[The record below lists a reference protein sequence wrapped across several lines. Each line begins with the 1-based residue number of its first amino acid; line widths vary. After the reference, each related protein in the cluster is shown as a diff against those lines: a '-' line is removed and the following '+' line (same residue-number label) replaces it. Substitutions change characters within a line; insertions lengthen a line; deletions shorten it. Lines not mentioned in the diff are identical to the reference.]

1 MEAMGIIFSNI
12 YDSKMGNLTWE
23 RTSGSI
29 PFGGRYR
36 QIDFV
41 LSNMSNSGIRNI
53 GIITKYNYQSL
64 MDHLANCEDW
74 DLHLG
79 ENVRFLPPYA
89 TGHTGAYRGK
99 LEALQTALPVLERSD
114 AEYVILSDTTVLCA
128 IDFAEVVDAHVA
140 SGCDLTVVAK
150 AGRADGR
157 RTQTLAL
164 KVDESGKVVDLAVDY
179 CAPKDYLSG
188 MSMFVIERKKLLN
201 VIQELVPHGKCYF
214 ERDFVLPQYNEGKLS
229 VNVYS
234 FQNIALFNESL
245 QEFYKNNLKLL
256 DQDVRHSLFR
266 TNLPIYTKVRD
277 SVPTLFGEH
286 GQASD
291 CLVADIRR
299 TGRNQTVFN
308 DLVKDDVTE
317 ELVVAV
323 NAVLFFHDTAI
334 SCQNLRVRLRHFL
347 GKFVILGRK
356 LRRTGILVR
365 LKHDFLKHVVRHDLT
380 ASGEELDVKLCLR
393 HERSSLCAVYQ
404 PAVDFIDILALR
416 RADIIPH

>member
-12 YDSKMGNLTWE
+12 YDSKMGDLTWE

-114 AEYVILSDTTVLCA
+114 TEYVILSDTTVLCA
-128 IDFAEVVDAHVA
+128 IDF
-140 SGCDLTVVAK
+140 S
-150 AGRADGR
+150 
-157 RTQTLAL
+157 
-164 KVDESGKVVDLAVDY
+164 KVDENGKVVDLAVDY
-179 CAPKDYLSG
+179 CAPADYLTG

-201 VIQELVPHGKCYF
+201 IIHELVPHGKCYF

-245 QEFYKNNLKLL
+245 QQYYTNNLSLL
-256 DQDVRHSLFR
+256 DQEVRHSLFQ
-266 TNLPIYTKVRD
+266 TSLPIYTKVRD

-291 CLVADIRR
+291 CLVADGCHIFGKANHSVIFRE
-299 TGRNQTVFN
+299 V
-308 DLVKDDVTE
+308 DLDEDTE
-317 ELVVAV
+317 VESS
-323 NAVLFFHDTAI
+323 VLMQGSKVGAR
-334 SCQNLRVRLRHFL
+334 SKLRY
-347 GKFVILGRK
+347 VILDKNVTVKPDTK
-356 LRRTGILVR
+356 LQGTPEHPLYISKGATV
-365 LKHDFLKHVVRHDLT
+365 
-380 ASGEELDVKLCLR
+380 
-393 HERSSLCAVYQ
+393 
-404 PAVDFIDILALR
+404 
-416 RADIIPH
+416 

>member
-12 YDSKMGNLTWE
+12 YDSKMGDLTWE

-114 AEYVILSDTTVLCA
+114 TEYVILSDTTVLCA
-128 IDFAEVVDAHVA
+128 IDFSKVVDAHVA

-150 AGRADGR
+150 AGKADGKH
-157 RTQTLAL
+157 TQTLAV
-164 KVDESGKVVDLAVDY
+164 KVDENGKVVDLAVDY
-179 CAPKDYLSG
+179 CAPADYLTG

-201 VIQELVPHGKCYF
+201 IIHELVPHGKCYF

-245 QEFYKNNLKLL
+245 QQYYTNNLSLL
-256 DQDVRHSLFR
+256 DQEVRHSLFQ
-266 TNLPIYTKVRD
+266 TSLPIYTKVRD
-277 SVPTLFGEH
+277 SVPTLFGEN
-286 GQASD
+286 GQAPN
-291 CLVADIRR
+291 CVLADGCHLFGCADSCVIFREVDIAE
-299 TGRNQTVFN
+299 GA
-308 DLVKDDVTE
+308 DVRDSIIMQGSHIG
-317 ELVVAV
+317 AH
-323 NAVLFFHDTAI
+323 AK
-334 SCQNLRVRLRHFL
+334 LRY
-347 GKFVILGRK
+347 VILDKNVTIKPGTQ
-356 LRRTGILVR
+356 LLGSPDHPLVIN
-365 LKHDFLKHVVRHDLT
+365 K
-380 ASGEELDVKLCLR
+380 G
-393 HERSSLCAVYQ
+393 AV
-404 PAVDFIDILALR
+404 I
-416 RADIIPH
+416 

>member
-157 RTQTLAL
+157 HTQTLAL

-201 VIQELVPHGKCYF
+201 IIQELAK
-214 ERDFVLPQYNEGKLS
+214 S
-229 VNVYS
+229 S
-234 FQNIALFNESL
+234 S
-245 QEFYKNNLKLL
+245 
-256 DQDVRHSLFR
+256 
-266 TNLPIYTKVRD
+266 
-277 SVPTLFGEH
+277 
-286 GQASD
+286 
-291 CLVADIRR
+291 
-299 TGRNQTVFN
+299 
-308 DLVKDDVTE
+308 
-317 ELVVAV
+317 
-323 NAVLFFHDTAI
+323 
-334 SCQNLRVRLRHFL
+334 
-347 GKFVILGRK
+347 
-356 LRRTGILVR
+356 
-365 LKHDFLKHVVRHDLT
+365 
-380 ASGEELDVKLCLR
+380 
-393 HERSSLCAVYQ
+393 RSSA
-404 PAVDFIDILALR
+404 
-416 RADIIPH
+416 RASRAANTISSVTICCRSTTRESSP

>member
-164 KVDESGKVVDLAVDY
+164 KVDDSGKVIDLAVDY

-201 VIQELVPHGKCYF
+201 IIQELVPHGKCYF
-214 ERDFVLPQYNEGKLS
+214 ERDFVLPQYNEGKLKIH
-229 VNVYS
+229 VYPFHNVVM
-234 FQNIALFNESL
+234 FNDSTVEY
-245 QEFYKNNLKLL
+245 YKNSMRLL
-256 DQDVRHSLFR
+256 DEDVRHGLYRSEV
-266 TNLPIYTKVRD
+266 PIYTKVRD
-277 SVPTLFGEH
+277 AVPTLYGEN
-286 GQASD
+286 GRTPN
-291 CLVADIRR
+291 CLVADGCHIFGNANHSVIFRE
-299 TGRNQTVFN
+299 V
-308 DLVKDDVTE
+308 DLDEDTQVE
-317 ELVVAV
+317 SS
-323 NAVLFFHDTAI
+323 VLMQGSKVGAR
-334 SCQNLRVRLRHFL
+334 SQLRY
-347 GKFVILGRK
+347 VILDK
-356 LRRTGILVR
+356 NVTVKPDTR
-365 LKHDFLKHVVRHDLT
+365 LQGTPEHPLYISKGVTV
-380 ASGEELDVKLCLR
+380 
-393 HERSSLCAVYQ
+393 
-404 PAVDFIDILALR
+404 
-416 RADIIPH
+416 

>member
-64 MDHLANCEDW
+64 MNHLANCEDW

-164 KVDESGKVVDLAVDY
+164 KVDDSGKVVDLAVDY

-201 VIQELVPHGKCYF
+201 IIQELVPHGKCYF

-245 QEFYKNNLKLL
+245 QEFYENNLKLL

-266 TNLPIYTKVRD
+266 TNLPIYTK
-277 SVPTLFGEH
+277 
-286 GQASD
+286 ASR
-291 CLVADIRR
+291 LGADAVWRAR
-299 TGRNQTVFN
+299 TGLRLPCSRRLPYLRECEPLGHFPRGRSGRGYAGG
-308 DLVKDDVTE
+308 
-317 ELVVAV
+317 ELGSDA
-323 NAVLFFHDTAI
+323 
-334 SCQNLRVRLRHFL
+334 
-347 GKFVILGRK
+347 GKQG
-356 LRRTGILVR
+356 
-365 LKHDFLKHVVRHDLT
+365 
-380 ASGEELDVKLCLR
+380 
-393 HERSSLCAVYQ
+393 
-404 PAVDFIDILALR
+404 R
-416 RADIIPH
+416 RALAAALCDFG

>member
-164 KVDESGKVVDLAVDY
+164 KVDDSGKVVDLAVDY

-201 VIQELVPHGKCYF
+201 IIQELVPHGKCYF

-245 QEFYKNNLKLL
+245 QEFYENNLKLL

-291 CLVADIRR
+291 WKREPFGHFPR
-299 TGRNQTVFN
+299 GRSGRGYAGG
-308 DLVKDDVTE
+308 
-317 ELVVAV
+317 ELGSDA
-323 NAVLFFHDTAI
+323 
-334 SCQNLRVRLRHFL
+334 
-347 GKFVILGRK
+347 GKQG
-356 LRRTGILVR
+356 
-365 LKHDFLKHVVRHDLT
+365 
-380 ASGEELDVKLCLR
+380 
-393 HERSSLCAVYQ
+393 
-404 PAVDFIDILALR
+404 R
-416 RADIIPH
+416 RAVAAALCDFG

>member
-164 KVDESGKVVDLAVDY
+164 KVDENGKVVDLAVDY

-201 VIQELVPHGKCYF
+201 IIQELVPHGKCYF

-291 CLVADIRR
+291 CLVADGCHIFGNANHSVIFRE
-299 TGRNQTVFN
+299 V
-308 DLVKDDVTE
+308 DLDEDTQVE
-317 ELVVAV
+317 SS
-323 NAVLFFHDTAI
+323 VLMQGSKVGAR
-334 SCQNLRVRLRHFL
+334 SQLRY
-347 GKFVILGRK
+347 VILDK
-356 LRRTGILVR
+356 NVTVKPDTR
-365 LKHDFLKHVVRHDLT
+365 LQGTPEHPLYISKGVTV
-380 ASGEELDVKLCLR
+380 
-393 HERSSLCAVYQ
+393 
-404 PAVDFIDILALR
+404 
-416 RADIIPH
+416 

>member
-128 IDFAEVVDAHVA
+128 IDFSEVVDAHVA
-140 SGCDLTVVAK
+140 SVRDLTVVAK

-201 VIQELVPHGKCYF
+201 IIQELVPHGKCYF
-214 ERDFVLPQYNEGKLS
+214 ERDFVLPQYNE
-229 VNVYS
+229 
-234 FQNIALFNESL
+234 ES
-245 QEFYKNNLKLL
+245 
-256 DQDVRHSLFR
+256 S
-266 TNLPIYTKVRD
+266 P
-277 SVPTLFGEH
+277 
-286 GQASD
+286 
-291 CLVADIRR
+291 
-299 TGRNQTVFN
+299 
-308 DLVKDDVTE
+308 
-317 ELVVAV
+317 
-323 NAVLFFHDTAI
+323 
-334 SCQNLRVRLRHFL
+334 
-347 GKFVILGRK
+347 
-356 LRRTGILVR
+356 
-365 LKHDFLKHVVRHDLT
+365 
-380 ASGEELDVKLCLR
+380 
-393 HERSSLCAVYQ
+393 
-404 PAVDFIDILALR
+404 
-416 RADIIPH
+416 

>member
-12 YDSKMGNLTWE
+12 YDSKMGDLTWE

-114 AEYVILSDTTVLCA
+114 TEYVILSDTTVLCA
-128 IDFAEVVDAHVA
+128 IDFSKVVDAHVA

-150 AGRADGR
+150 AGKADGKH
-157 RTQTLAL
+157 TQTLAV
-164 KVDESGKVVDLAVDY
+164 KVDENGKVVDLAVDY
-179 CAPKDYLSG
+179 CAPADYLTG

-201 VIQELVPHGKCYF
+201 IIHELVPHGKCYF

-245 QEFYKNNLKLL
+245 QQYYTNNLSLL
-256 DQDVRHSLFR
+256 DQEVRHSLFQ
-266 TNLPIYTKVRD
+266 TSLPIYTKVRD
-277 SVPTLFGEH
+277 SVPTLFGEY

-291 CLVADIRR
+291 CLVADGCLIFRE
-299 TGRNQTVFN
+299 V
-308 DLVKDDVTE
+308 DLDEDTE
-317 ELVVAV
+317 VESS
-323 NAVLFFHDTAI
+323 VLMQGSKVGAR
-334 SCQNLRVRLRHFL
+334 SKLRY
-347 GKFVILGRK
+347 VILDKNVTVKPDTK
-356 LRRTGILVR
+356 LQGTPEHPLYISKGVT
-365 LKHDFLKHVVRHDLT
+365 V
-380 ASGEELDVKLCLR
+380 
-393 HERSSLCAVYQ
+393 
-404 PAVDFIDILALR
+404 
-416 RADIIPH
+416 

>member
-12 YDSKMGNLTWE
+12 YDSKMGDLTWE

-114 AEYVILSDTTVLCA
+114 TEYVILSDTTVLCA
-128 IDFAEVVDAHVA
+128 IDFSKVVDAHVA
-140 SGCDLTVVAK
+140 SGCDLTIVAK
-150 AGRADGR
+150 AGKADGKH
-157 RTQTLAL
+157 TQTLAV
-164 KVDESGKVVDLAVDY
+164 KVDEEGKVVDLAVDY
-179 CAPKDYLSG
+179 CAPADYLAG

-201 VIQELVPHGKCYF
+201 IIHELVPHGKCYF

-234 FQNIALFNESL
+234 FQNIALFNESM
-245 QEFYKNNLKLL
+245 Q
-256 DQDVRHSLFR
+256 Q
-266 TNLPIYTKVRD
+266 
-277 SVPTLFGEH
+277 
-286 GQASD
+286 
-291 CLVADIRR
+291 
-299 TGRNQTVFN
+299 
-308 DLVKDDVTE
+308 
-317 ELVVAV
+317 
-323 NAVLFFHDTAI
+323 
-334 SCQNLRVRLRHFL
+334 
-347 GKFVILGRK
+347 
-356 LRRTGILVR
+356 
-365 LKHDFLKHVVRHDLT
+365 
-380 ASGEELDVKLCLR
+380 
-393 HERSSLCAVYQ
+393 
-404 PAVDFIDILALR
+404 
-416 RADIIPH
+416 

>member
-150 AGRADGR
+150 AGRADGSSC
-157 RTQTLAL
+157 L
-164 KVDESGKVVDLAVDY
+164 
-179 CAPKDYLSG
+179 CPLSG
-188 MSMFVIERKKLLN
+188 PFFLRNLLEN
-201 VIQELVPHGKCYF
+201 KGLHLIPIQMEH
-214 ERDFVLPQYNEGKLS
+214 QGKLI
-229 VNVYS
+229 VEHL
-234 FQNIALFNESL
+234 FRLLEEALVGQSQVL
-245 QEFYKNNLKLL
+245 
-256 DQDVRHSLFR
+256 SLF
-266 TNLPIYTKVRD
+266 L
-277 SVPTLFGEH
+277 
-286 GQASD
+286 
-291 CLVADIRR
+291 
-299 TGRNQTVFN
+299 
-308 DLVKDDVTE
+308 
-317 ELVVAV
+317 
-323 NAVLFFHDTAI
+323 
-334 SCQNLRVRLRHFL
+334 
-347 GKFVILGRK
+347 
-356 LRRTGILVR
+356 
-365 LKHDFLKHVVRHDLT
+365 
-380 ASGEELDVKLCLR
+380 
-393 HERSSLCAVYQ
+393 
-404 PAVDFIDILALR
+404 LAAAL
-416 RADIIPH
+416 